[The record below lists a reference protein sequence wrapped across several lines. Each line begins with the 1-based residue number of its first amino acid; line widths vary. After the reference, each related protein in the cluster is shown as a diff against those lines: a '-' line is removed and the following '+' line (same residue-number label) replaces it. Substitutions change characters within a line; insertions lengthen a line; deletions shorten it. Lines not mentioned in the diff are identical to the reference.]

1 MILVSSRL
9 QFSPTLARMITG
21 FLLLGML
28 VSTPGCI
35 QRIWQRDDDALLRIV
50 NAPSVMVEAG
60 EDRHLVVMQAPS
72 PGWSIRLDATE
83 RTPIGKRV
91 FVTIRKPDPAYEY
104 TQQIVLMRVLTS
116 VRLDSEIEVVGRLL
130 DFDEKTKGK
139 GYAPISLVE
148 SFE

>member
-1 MILVSSRL
+1 MILAKNRPISTML
-9 QFSPTLARMITG
+9 LARAFAGAFALLMI
-21 FLLLGML
+21 L
-28 VSTPGCI
+28 SIPSCI
-35 QRIWQRDDDALLRIV
+35 QRIWERDDTALVRIV
-50 NAPSVMVEAG
+50 NAPPMMVEEG
-60 EDRHLVVMQAPS
+60 EGRHLVVMQAPS

-91 FVTIRKPDPAYEY
+91 FVTIRKPDPAYQY

-130 DFDEKTKGK
+130 EHDEKTKGR
-139 GYAPISLVE
+139 GYAPVPIVE